1 MNKKENFMEKLAI
14 NKILTSLIAVID
26 ENNYILKNHHRNV
39 TVIAYNLAKAIN
51 ISEKSMQRLLLAA
64 SIHDIGALHIEDAQ
78 KLIEIDIEDPKK
90 HQRVGN
96 RILSGVK
103 GFSAVAAIVENH
115 HIKYSDYT
123 EEIPYECLILHLADR
138 IDVILDHDK
147 TYLEQR
153 SLIKDEINKRKG
165 DIFDPKL
172 VEVFN
177 NLIISDIFWHDI
189 QYKPFEELLAE
200 NLTKNYFI
208 ESTYENLK
216 SIAIMFSRISDFRSK
231 YFATHSIGVGVVSYE
246 LAKLLGL
253 AENKCQQLE
262 IAGYLHDLGKLA
274 IDSSI
279 LSKNG
284 KLTSNEFDEVK
295 KHTYFTNKF
304 LENIDG
310 FHEIAFIASAH
321 HEKYDG
327 QGYPYHLKKENFSLE
342 IDILS
347 VADIFCALRE
357 TRPYKGVYSIE
368 RCIQIFETS
377 FIEVLNEDVIRL
389 LIKNID
395 LVDNKRL
402 MSQKDARTFY
412 LASVGEL
419 QKESSL

>member
-1 MNKKENFMEKLAI
+1 MEGLAI

-26 ENNYILKNHHRNV
+26 ENNFILKNHHRNV
-39 TVIAYNLAKAIN
+39 TVIAYNLAKAMGL
-51 ISEKSMQRLLLAA
+51 SEKALQDLILAA

-78 KLIEIDIEDPKK
+78 KLAAIDVENPEK

-96 RILSGVK
+96 RILSGVE
-103 GFSAVAAIVENH
+103 GFSAVAAIVKNH
-115 HIKYSDYT
+115 HINYSDYT
-123 EEIPYECLILHLADR
+123 EEIPYGCLILHLADR
-138 IDVILDHDK
+138 IDILLDHEK
-147 TYLEQR
+147 PYLEQR
-153 SLIKDEINKRKG
+153 SFIKAEVNKRKG
-165 DIFDPKL
+165 EIFAPKL
-172 VEVFN
+172 VTIFN
-177 NLIISDIFWHDI
+177 QLIVSDIFWHDI

-216 SIAIMFSRISDFRSK
+216 NIAIMFSRISDFRSK

-253 AENKCQQLE
+253 DEEKCQQLE

-274 IDSSI
+274 IDSKV

-284 KLTSNEFDEVK
+284 KLTTHEFDEVK

-304 LENIDG
+304 LKNIDG

-327 QGYPYHLKKENFSLE
+327 KGYPYHLKKENFSLE

-357 TRPYKGVYSIE
+357 MRPYKGVYSIE
-368 RCIQIFETS
+368 RSIEIFRNS
-377 FIEVLNEDVIRL
+377 FMEVLNSQVIDL
-389 LIKNID
+389 LIKNIESID
-395 LVDNKRL
+395 QKRL
-402 MSQKDARTFY
+402 HSQREARTFY
-412 LASVGEL
+412 LASLGEL
-419 QKESSL
+419 EDETSL

>member
-1 MNKKENFMEKLAI
+1 MEKLAI

-51 ISEKSMQRLLLAA
+51 IPEKSMQRLLLAA

-78 KLIEIDIEDPKK
+78 KLAAIDVENPEK

-96 RILSGVK
+96 RILSSVK
-103 GFSAVAAIVENH
+103 GFSDVAAIVENH

-123 EEIPYECLILHLADR
+123 EEVPYECLILHLSDR
-138 IDVILDHDK
+138 IDILLDHEK
-147 TYLEQR
+147 PYLEQR
-153 SLIKDEINKRKG
+153 TFIKEEVNKRKG
-165 DIFDPKL
+165 EIFAPKL
-172 VEVFN
+172 VTIFN
-177 NLIISDIFWHDI
+177 QLIVSDIFWHDI

-200 NLTKNYFI
+200 NLTENYFI

-216 SIAIMFSRISDFRSK
+216 NIAIMFSRISDFRSK

-246 LAKLLGL
+246 LAKLLNL
-253 AENKCQQLE
+253 DEEKCQQLE

-274 IDSSI
+274 IDSKV

-284 KLTSNEFDEVK
+284 KLTTEEFDEVK

-304 LENIDG
+304 LKNIDG

-327 QGYPYHLKKENFSLE
+327 KGYPYHLKKENFSLE

-357 TRPYKGVYSIE
+357 NRPYKGVYSIE
-368 RCIQIFETS
+368 KCIEIFETS
-377 FIEVLNEDVIRL
+377 FIEVLNEDVIKL
-389 LIKNID
+389 LIKNIEFI
-395 LVDNKRL
+395 DNKRL

-419 QKESSL
+419 HDESSL